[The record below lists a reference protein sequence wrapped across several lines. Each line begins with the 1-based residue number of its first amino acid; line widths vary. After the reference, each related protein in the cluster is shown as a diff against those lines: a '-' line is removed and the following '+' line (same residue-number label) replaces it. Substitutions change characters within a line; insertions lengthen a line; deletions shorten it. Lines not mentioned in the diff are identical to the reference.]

1 MMHRLLTKHV
11 KMFKF
16 SVGANGKTLE
26 VNGVTAYPAS
36 PFRWPKSLRAPQLP
50 AGADAKK
57 IKGCMRNV
65 LTISEYSWAFHAEG
79 ISDEGGEVI
88 FGTFHPASLEN
99 EPIHVPSVSVK
110 MIRDVEGGLTIA
122 SVTQEDAD
130 KALPSIPF
138 IGEHGESGECHG
150 PMIFCKLQDMMKN
163 SFKGLKS
170 AVKGCGKKAKNAHGK
185 IESHPFLKDGDHS
198 KSSDD
203 DTVIAPPPQ
212 HGFARVAHILAHVSK
227 MVLLPML
234 IGVLAGFLVYAVGMA
249 VGLFIAFVWIA
260 IRKWRAGG
268 RGTYVH
274 LSEDDE
280 ALSEGAVEEEVDVKD
295 MLKSEYISEKEQ
307 QEPLPVYQ
315 ETDDKE
321 VAPQ

>member
-1 MMHRLLTKHV
+1 
-11 KMFKF
+11 MFKF
-16 SVGANGKTLE
+16 SVGGNGKTLE

-65 LTISEYSWAFHAEG
+65 LTISEYSWAFHVEG

-88 FGTFHPASLEN
+88 FGTFHPVSLEN
-99 EPIHVPSVSVK
+99 ESIHVPSVSVK
-110 MIRDVEGGLTIA
+110 MIRDVEGRLTIA

-130 KALPSIPF
+130 KALPMIPS
-138 IGEHGESGECHG
+138 IGELSESGECHG
-150 PMIFCKLQDMMKN
+150 PMIFCKLKDMMSN
-163 SFKGLKS
+163 SFKGFKS
-170 AVKGCGKKAKNAHGK
+170 AVKGCGKKANNAHGK
-185 IESHPFLKDGDHS
+185 TESHPFLEDDGPS
-198 KSSDD
+198 KPHGNDMA
-203 DTVIAPPPQ
+203 TIHPPQ

-234 IGVLAGFLVYAVGMA
+234 IGVLVGFLVYAVGMA

-280 ALSEGAVEEEVDVKD
+280 APSEEEIDVRD

-321 VAPQ
+321 VAQQ